1 MGNPTYTRREFLQ
14 LGIGSMAA
22 LLSPPFLPDDAAALQ
37 KWMKQ
42 QAIALPDADPP
53 PATLGRI
60 ISWYQ
65 QAVRREPA
73 LKAPLITWKSHDS
86 VIPLYSA
93 VVGEAPWPTN
103 SVWYQTDEGFIHSGF
118 VQPVED
124 NRQIEVIPEVS
135 KPGFWVE
142 VSVPYAES
150 RQQPASRYV
159 LRRLYYQTVYRV
171 IAATQDK
178 EAGEWWYQ
186 LQDGI
191 TWSPGPYVP
200 AWSVRRIPPEEIAPI
215 SPGHPDKWIQI
226 NIPGQMLTCF
236 EGEQPVFS
244 TPVASGT
251 YKTPTP
257 LGEFR
262 VIRKR
267 HTRRM
272 VGEDYD
278 LAGVPF
284 PTYFTRSGVAI
295 HGTYWHNDYGRRYS
309 HGCLNVASRAAMWVF
324 RWAEPQAP
332 YEDETVEAAANTGT
346 RVVVS

>member
-1 MGNPTYTRREFLQ
+1 MDHPTWTRREFLQ
-14 LGIGSMAA
+14 LGLGALTA
-22 LLSPPFLPDDAAALQ
+22 LLTPPFLPDDANLLAHWLSKKAA
-37 KWMKQ
+37 M
-42 QAIALPDADPP
+42 LPGAEPP

-65 QAVRREPA
+65 QAVRQEPSP
-73 LKAPLITWKSHDS
+73 KAPVVAWKNHDT

-93 VVGEAPWPTN
+93 VAGDPPWPTN
-103 SVWYQTDEGFIHSGF
+103 PIWYQTEEGYIHSGF
-118 VQPVED
+118 VQPVEN
-124 NRQIEVIPEVS
+124 NRQTEVLTDIAP
-135 KPGFWVE
+135 PGFWAE
-142 VSVPYAES
+142 VSVPYAEA
-150 RQQPASRYV
+150 RQQPGGPYV

-171 IAATQDK
+171 IAATRDA
-178 EAGEWWYQ
+178 AGEWWYR
-186 LQDGI
+186 LQEGI

-200 AWSVRRIPPEEIAPI
+200 SWSVRRIAPAELTPI
-215 SPGHPDKWIQI
+215 SPGRADKWIQI
-226 NIPGQMLTCF
+226 DIRNQMLTCY

-244 TPVASGT
+244 TAIASGT
-251 YKTPTP
+251 ARTPTP

-262 VIRKR
+262 ILYKR

-278 LAGVPF
+278 LTGVPF

-309 HGCLNVASRAAMWVF
+309 HGCLNVPSRAALWVF
-324 RWAEPQAP
+324 RWTDPQVP
-332 YEDETVEAAANTGT
+332 YELETLDAPPNTGT